1 MSGHIPRLA
10 ASHSPVFLLN
20 SRLGRFSAPPSL
32 EGPFSRSYRSILPSS
47 LATDHSS
54 AFGFSPRPPV
64 SVSGTGRRGRTLEVF
79 LGSMLTA
86 AVRSPGGLRYY
97 HVRDRPADLP
107 AGLPYTLQRTFPSVR
122 GPATSPSLLRIRA
135 GRWNVDQLSIGLALR
150 LILRSRL
157 TLNRLSLFRKP
168 WSSGEGVSHPLYRYL
183 CLHLLFQT
191 LQHASRRAF
200 SAVWNAPL
208 PISLFP
214 GFGTT
219 LIPVHHPCST
229 ARLVSCYALFK
240 CMAASKPTS

>member
-1 MSGHIPRLA
+1 M
-10 ASHSPVFLLN
+10 
-20 SRLGRFSAPPSL
+20 
-32 EGPFSRSYRSILPSS
+32 PSS

-135 GRWNVDQLSIGLALR
+135 GCWNVGQLSIGLAFR
-150 LILRSRL
+150 LILRPRL

-168 WSSGEGVSHPLYRYL
+168 WSSGVRVSHPHYRYL
-183 CLHLLFQT
+183 CLHLLFRK
-191 LQHASRRAF
+191 LQHASRHTF
-200 SAVWNAPL
+200 DAVGMLPYQSLDSWASVPRLYPFIIHAAPL
-208 PISLFP
+208 D
-214 GFGTT
+214 
-219 LIPVHHPCST
+219 
-229 ARLVSCYALFK
+229 
-240 CMAASKPTS
+240 